1 MGYFF
6 VPWWE
11 SAGPKTVWG
20 IVAGIAGGLA
30 LIGIPVYISGKC
42 MRAFWSRHHFLYI
55 PDIKH
60 EGEPAPAH

>member
-6 VPWWE
+6 VPWWA

-20 IVAGIAGGLA
+20 VVAGVQTSLT
-30 LIGIPVYISGKC
+30 LCGIIFYIYGK
-42 MRAFWSRHHFLYI
+42 RFRTFWSRHHFMGI

-60 EGEPAPAH
+60 

>member
-11 SAGPKTVWG
+11 SAGGKLVWG
-20 IVAGIAGGLA
+20 VVAGVAAGLA
-30 LIGIPVYISGKC
+30 LIGIPVYIFGKK
-42 MRAFWSRHHFLYI
+42 MRAYWSRHHFLWI

-60 EGEPAPAH
+60 ESHE